1 VLLFLDFLAHG
12 DQVSPT
18 KSESRKDMHTSMPV
32 ARGNLRCYFF
42 YFSVKSTH
50 IRLATVIR
58 FDLWFIMEITEKGR
72 KLIYLLEV

>member
-1 VLLFLDFLAHG
+1 
-12 DQVSPT
+12 
-18 KSESRKDMHTSMPV
+18 MHTSICLLPV
-32 ARGNLRCYFF
+32 GIFAAIF